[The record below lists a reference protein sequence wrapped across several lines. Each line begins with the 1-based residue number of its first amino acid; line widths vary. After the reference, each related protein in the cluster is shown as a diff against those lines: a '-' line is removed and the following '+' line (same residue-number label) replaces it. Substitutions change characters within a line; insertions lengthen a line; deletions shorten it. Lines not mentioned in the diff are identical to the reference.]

1 MTTYSRFASLSS
13 ATEPQHTRSEA
24 TRLLCAGVYFDGVFR
39 QRVIEQ
45 LVEHEERPV
54 APSLGFDALQVL
66 AHAHRSRRQEAQAAL
81 YLLVAWAGF
90 IGFGLVGIGSEEV
103 LLPIPWFAAYMLVC
117 GASWAEQ
124 GMPFAIFILGRSV
137 IKEATRGTLKRAL
150 LKRVLVPLGR
160 FLLTVAY
167 WALAVFALFRGADAW
182 AALVFPALLVLPV
195 QAYRAQVV
203 SVMRRSLSRAA
214 FATEPR
220 AKLPDSAQYQRIGA
234 AIDREQHAG
243 MVIYDP
249 FKPFVGAG
257 EPYKPWSVVTE
268 LRSKAGQSPQA
279 GALTAREVIDL
290 IRPRLEALA
299 TSAAAASRDR
309 LRSIEIDEVVYMP
322 VGLSRSQLEFQPAQI
337 RQQVNGA
344 VGEGG
349 EARRHFLRIRVGA
362 WDERIG
368 ISLLVRV
375 HTQGGM
381 LVLEVVPHVLAPV
394 RHEFGSVDVVAAS
407 GTGGLLR
414 QALSGLFVSPAAN
427 PAAGASLIVTT
438 VSLLRVWLTM
448 PDRAPL
454 DAPAA
459 SVRELG
465 SVSDLSLFQE
475 MDISRYVRTL
485 QDRIA
490 SGVEDALRQ
499 KGYETGEFQQYI
511 INVSGGGVF
520 IGGMSGGAVATG
532 NWASARHVS
541 ATDMKGDMP

>member
-1 MTTYSRFASLSS
+1 MTTYSRFVSLSS

-24 TRLLCAGVYFDGVFR
+24 TRLLCAGVYFDGEFR

-54 APSLGFDALQVL
+54 APSLGIDALQVL
-66 AHAHRSRRQEAQAAL
+66 AHAIRSRRQEAQAAL
-81 YLLVAWAGF
+81 YLLVIWAGF
-90 IGFGLVGIGSEEV
+90 IVFGLFGIGSEEV
-103 LLPIPWFAAYMLVC
+103 LLPVPWFAAYMVVC
-117 GASWAEQ
+117 VMSWAAQ
-124 GMPFAIFILGRSV
+124 GGPIAIFVLGRSV
-137 IKEATRGTLKRAL
+137 IKEATRGR
-150 LKRVLVPLGR
+150 LKRVLPLVP
-160 FLLTVAY
+160 FLVTVAY

-203 SVMRRSLSRAA
+203 SVMRRSLSRTAH
-214 FATEPR
+214 ATEPR

-268 LRSKAGQSPQA
+268 LRSKAGQPPQPE
-279 GALTAREVIDL
+279 ALTAREVIDL

-299 TSAAAASRDR
+299 TSAAATSRDR

-368 ISLLVRV
+368 LSLLVRV

-394 RHEFGSVDVVAAS
+394 RHEFSSVDVVAAR

-414 QALSGLFVSPAAN
+414 QAVSGLFVSPAAN
-427 PAAGASLIVTT
+427 PAAGVSLILTT

-448 PDRAPL
+448 PHRAPL

-520 IGGMSGGAVATG
+520 IGGMSGGAVAMG
-532 NWASARHVS
+532 KWASARHVS
-541 ATDMKGDMP
+541 ATEMKGNMP

>member
-1 MTTYSRFASLSS
+1 MTTSSRFVSLSS
-13 ATEPQHTRSEA
+13 AIEPRYARSEA
-24 TRLLCAGVYFDGVFR
+24 TRLLCAGVYFDGEFR

-54 APSLGFDALQVL
+54 APSLGIDALQVL
-66 AHAHRSRRQEAQAAL
+66 AHAHRSRRWEAQTAL
-81 YLLVAWAGF
+81 YLLVIWVGF
-90 IGFGLVGIGSEEV
+90 IVFGLFGIGSDEV
-103 LLPIPWFAAYMLVC
+103 LPAIPWFVAYTMVC
-117 GASWAEQ
+117 MTSWAVQ
-124 GMPFAIFILGRSV
+124 GTPLAIFVLGRSV
-137 IKEATRGTLKRAL
+137 VKEATRGRLGK
-150 LKRVLVPLGR
+150 VLPLGA
-160 FLLTVAY
+160 FLVTVAY
-167 WALAVFALFRGADAW
+167 WGLAVFALFRGVDAW
-182 AALVFPALLVLPV
+182 AALVFPALLALPV
-195 QAYRAQVV
+195 QAYRTQVV
-203 SVMRRSLSRAA
+203 SVMRLSLSRTA
-214 FATEPR
+214 FATQPR
-220 AKLPDSAQYQRIGA
+220 AKLPDRAQYQRIGA

-268 LRSKAGQSPQA
+268 LRSKAGQHPRPE
-279 GALTAREVIDL
+279 ALTAREVIDL

-299 TSAAAASRDR
+299 TSAAATSRDR

-322 VGLSRSQLEFQPAQI
+322 AGLSRSQLDFQPAQI
-337 RQQVNGA
+337 RQQINGA

-368 ISLLVRV
+368 LSLLVRV

-381 LVLEVVPHVLAPV
+381 LVLEVVPHVLAPI
-394 RHEFGSVDVVAAS
+394 RHEFNSVDVVAAR
-407 GTGGLLR
+407 GAAGPLR
-414 QALSGLFVSPAAN
+414 QAVSALFVSPAAN
-427 PAAGASLIVTT
+427 PAAGVSLVGTT
-438 VSLLRVWLTM
+438 MSLLRVWLTM
-448 PDRAPL
+448 PHQAPL

-475 MDISRYVRTL
+475 MDINRYVRTL

-499 KGYETGEFQQYI
+499 KGYETSEFQQYI
-511 INVSGGGVF
+511 INVSGDGMF
-520 IGGMSGGAVATG
+520 IGGMSGGAVAMG
-532 NWASARHVS
+532 AWASAHNVS
-541 ATDMKGDMP
+541 AMDMKGNTP